1 MDISKLHTLFHDLDV
16 TVVDDIYE
24 YKLCDM
30 RDKHSFFI
38 IHASDLSGSIPA
50 YVFYGS
56 IECLE

>member
-1 MDISKLHTLFHDLDV
+1 MDV

-30 RDKHSFFI
+30 RDKHPFFI
-38 IHASDLSGSIPA
+38 IHAPDLSGSIPA

-56 IECLE
+56 IMSVQNSEMNIEIL